1 MTGTTHTRETQQQS
15 GAALWALRVIGAVL
29 LLAIAA
35 IHIYLWQQGYRNIEV
50 IGPAFLLQSAI
61 AIGGAL
67 LVLVAPWRLL
77 PVATLL
83 GALFAIGS
91 LGALL
96 MTTFVGMFGFQ
107 ESTSADWWWET
118 VWVEVGAFVVLGLL
132 TLLTARPA
140 LAARRRR

>member
-1 MTGTTHTRETQQQS
+1 MTGTTHTREPQQQS
-15 GAALWALRVIGAVL
+15 GAALWALRVLGAAL

-35 IHIYLWQQGYRNIEV
+35 IHIYLWQQGYRTIDV

-107 ESTSADWWWET
+107 ESMGADWWWET
-118 VWVEVGAFVVLGLL
+118 VLVEVGAFLVLGVL
-132 TLLTARPA
+132 TLLTAPPA

>member
-1 MTGTTHTRETQQQS
+1 MTGTTDVRATPQRS
-15 GAALWALRVIGAVL
+15 AAGLWALRVLGAAL

-35 IHIYLWQQGYRNIEV
+35 IHIYLWLDGYRTIDV
-50 IGPAFLLQSAI
+50 IGPAFLLQSVI
-61 AIGGAL
+61 AIGGAV
-67 LVLVAPWRLL
+67 LVLIAPWRLL

-83 GALFAIGS
+83 GALFALGS

-118 VWVEVGAFVVLGLL
+118 VWVEVGAFLVLGLL

>member
-1 MTGTTHTRETQQQS
+1 M
-15 GAALWALRVIGAVL
+15 GAPPLAGRRRPTVVLAVLRLAGAL
-29 LLAIAA
+29 LLAAMGWL
-35 IHIYLWQQGYRNIEV
+35 HLDLWLDGYRTIEV

-118 VWVEVGAFVVLGLL
+118 VWVEVGAFLVLGLL

-140 LAARRRR
+140 LAARRGR